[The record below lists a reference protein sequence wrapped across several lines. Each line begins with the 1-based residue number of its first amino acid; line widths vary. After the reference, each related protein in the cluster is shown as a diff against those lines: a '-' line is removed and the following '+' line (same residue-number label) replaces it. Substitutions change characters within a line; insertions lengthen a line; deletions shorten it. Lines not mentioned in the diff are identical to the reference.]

1 MNANIKEKTLFD
13 VLKETGL
20 NELPKRY
27 SEDCGL
33 FWIKAIVL
41 VEKTVSQSYVIAEH
55 RADGLIRYIKDP
67 GLMEPIGKLVSIHP
81 YMYLDK
87 KRMKEDGFDKRTL
100 ISYFGDS
107 RKDEILAMD
116 DEQRIILSRQ
126 MAIEIQVSEK
136 DPYYAD
142 RGELDALKEQEAGT
156 EADKIGENMKSS
168 DGTIEVLEDSIMEDV
183 EILNVEPLKEN
194 IKTYEKK
201 TSGRRTSKK

>member
-1 MNANIKEKTLFD
+1 MNINIKEKTLFD

-20 NELPKRY
+20 SELPKRY

-55 RADGLIRYIKDP
+55 RADGLIRYVKDP
-67 GLMEPIGKLVSIHP
+67 GLMEPIEKLISIHP

-87 KRMKEDGFDKRTL
+87 RRMKEDGFDKRTL

-107 RKDEILAMD
+107 KKDEILAMD
-116 DEQRIILSRQ
+116 DGQRVVLSRQ
-126 MAIEIQVSEK
+126 MAIELQLAEK

-142 RGELDALKEQEAGT
+142 RSELDALKEQEAVIPLK
-156 EADKIGENMKSS
+156 EQENTASR
-168 DGTIEVLEDSIMEDV
+168 DGSIEVLNDSIMEDV
-183 EILNVEPLKEN
+183 EILNVEPLEEN
-194 IKTYEKK
+194 INTYEKK
-201 TSGRRTSKK
+201 KRGRRTSKK